1 MTKKQEV
8 TPKKSPKKKVVKKV
22 VKKAAVKKKVAVK
35 KTAVKKAAVKKKV
48 AVKKVAAKR
57 VPKKKAAKKPPRPK
71 NYLNNKD
78 LLAEVVLSKSQEK
91 MSDKL
96 AHMLQT
102 LCARYGKKGN
112 FANYT
117 YNDDMQAYAMMMLVR
132 TWNSFKPEKSNNPF
146 AFFTQCIKN
155 SFIQFLNQERRQ
167 RDIRDS
173 LLVDNGLNPSLTYQ
187 MEDEAKQAKAKEEGY
202 TNDEGIPHTVTPD
215 VKTPS
220 PTEEILKY

>member
-1 MTKKQEV
+1 MTRKIKDAPKDPTSTTKKKAAV
-8 TPKKSPKKKVVKKV
+8 AVKKV
-22 VKKAAVKKKVAVK
+22 VKKAV
-35 KTAVKKAAVKKKV
+35 
-48 AVKKVAAKR
+48 
-57 VPKKKAAKKPPRPK
+57 KKKAAKKKPPRPK

-78 LLAEVVLSKSQEK
+78 LLAQVIMSKEQGQ
-91 MSDKL
+91 MTDRL

-155 SFIQFLNQERRQ
+155 SFIQFLNQEKKQ
-167 RDIRDS
+167 RNIRDS
-173 LLVDNGLNPSLTYQ
+173 LLVDNGLAPSLTFQ
-187 MEDEAKQAKAKEEGY
+187 MEQEAAQKKAMQEGY
-202 TNDEGIPHTVTPD
+202 ENDGDEDPVLERPD
-215 VKTPS
+215 AQKASDDEIVK
-220 PTEEILKY
+220 Y